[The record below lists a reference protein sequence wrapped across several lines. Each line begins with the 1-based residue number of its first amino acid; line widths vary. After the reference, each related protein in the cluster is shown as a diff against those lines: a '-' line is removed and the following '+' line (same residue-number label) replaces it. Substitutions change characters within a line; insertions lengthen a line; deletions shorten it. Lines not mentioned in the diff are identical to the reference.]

1 MPVYCC
7 EFLFSLLFSGACLGG
22 QSIRIIADPDLLQ
35 GTGKDEGTLICDQKN
50 SLGIQTVHRAHFLD
64 ELVKAVPRDRAHF
77 HKRLERLEEGPEG
90 VILHFQDGWTTV
102 ADVAIGADG
111 IHGHTREYLIGDEVA
126 KAQFSGSI
134 VHRGLA
140 PMKAAVDVLGEE
152 HAHNCVM
159 LCGPGMCLSV

>member
-1 MPVYCC
+1 MATSYAN
-7 EFLFSLLFSGACLGG
+7 LF
-22 QSIRIIADPDLLQ
+22 LQ
-35 GTGKDEGTLICDQKN
+35 GVGKDAGTLICNQKN
-50 SLGIQTVHRAHFLD
+50 SLGMQSVHRAHFLD
-64 ELVKAVPRDRAHF
+64 ELVKAVPADRAHF

-90 VILHFQDGWTTV
+90 VALHFQDGQDVV
-102 ADVAIGADG
+102 ADVVIGADG

-140 PMKAAVDVLGEE
+140 PMEAAEKVLDDE

-159 LCGPGMCLSV
+159 LCGPGEHCSVHLR